1 MQVSPRTAVQ
11 AFRYFVIDQSV
22 VLGVLEES
30 LGNSQD
36 PQPTVTSIIRL
47 NCNQKYYLFNRQV
60 A

>member
-36 PQPTVTSIIRL
+36 PQPTVTSIIRFDS
-47 NCNQKYYLFNRQV
+47 NQNIIYLKGR
-60 A
+60 